1 MYTALLHTRC
11 LSYYVMHAVQGDR
24 ASAACLQLHTG
35 CSEGLRLT
43 RGVGKTVLLVRSMR
57 SKNLLSLAFYHFCTR
72 QLAEGSTQGG
82 NRCLGLPQYPG
93 CTPHAGR
100 REDASL
106 KPNKL
111 PQVPLIIITVP
122 LIAVTMTMFIVT
134 VIVSSVSSQNVHFN
148 SETSSRHWKSTLRD
162 VWGQSKGVSTL
173 WRCLREGM
181 YLQLRS
187 MPRIAC

>member
-11 LSYYVMHAVQGDR
+11 LSHYVMHAVQGDR

-57 SKNLLSLAFYHFCTR
+57 SKNLPSLAFYHFCTR
-72 QLAEGSTQGG
+72 HVGRGLDTGRQQMPRLAAISRLHTTCWQKG
-82 NRCLGLPQYPG
+82 RC
-93 CTPHAGR
+93 
-100 REDASL
+100 
-106 KPNKL
+106 KL

-122 LIAVTMTMFIVT
+122 LSAVTMTMFIVT
-134 VIVSSVSSQNVHFN
+134 VIVSSVSSQNFN
-148 SETSSRHWKSTLRD
+148 LETSSRHWKSTLRD